1 MKPTEANKISALI
14 NSIIV
19 WGGMAEK
26 AVQVDPVDIKK
37 FELAVSRYNKA
48 ADELIDMGIAVYKFS
63 YPYLEQDNAKI
74 NA

>member
-1 MKPTEANKISALI
+1 
-14 NSIIV
+14 
-19 WGGMAEK
+19 MAEK

-37 FELAVSRYNKA
+37 FELAVNRHNKA
-48 ADELIDMGIAVYKFS
+48 ADELIDMGITVYKFS